1 MKKYKFFEIDCQIKI
16 TNIWFR
22 TKLISCIKKIGWSI
36 RWNVKKKRKKEGHG
50 FLINEEKKNVD
61 GFGNKAN
68 LFSRSACWLLSWAVS
83 SLPPC
88 VPRLA
93 SRDAAQIEGG
103 RRRRRGAGS
112 RRGPLHLAPPPHRGR
127 CFRTGRQGRR
137 PRSNTPSPPPAWSR
151 VSCPNPPFESDS
163 HWFCSSQGGAGG
175 RGRGAM
181 QGGGIHQGRRD
192 RQGARRDPCRRAPP
206 NRPQLLQGEATCPHL
221 LLLARWVCPFP
232 LLSSLPG
239 SLGTRLVRMR
249 EWPDLY
255 GFMSYDKVNQL
266 FCVIETEFFHL
277 MYSSSV
283 V

>member
-1 MKKYKFFEIDCQIKI
+1 MTDLA
-16 TNIWFR
+16 TRR
-22 TKLISCIKKIGWSI
+22 TC
-36 RWNVKKKRKKEGHG
+36 
-50 FLINEEKKNVD
+50 FLAAR
-61 GFGNKAN
+61 GGC
-68 LFSRSACWLLSWAVS
+68 SREQ
-83 SLPPC
+83 SLPFPLAYHAS
-88 VPRLA
+88 RLA
-93 SRDAAQIEGG
+93 MPPKSKAVAAAAAEPVAVEDLFTSLHRHIEA
-103 RRRRRGAGS
+103 GAFEQ
-112 RRGPLHLAPPPHRGR
+112 AAKVAD
-127 CFRTGRQGRR
+127 QGQ
-137 PRSNTPSPPPAWSR
+137 TLLLLPPAWSR

-192 RQGARRDPCRRAPP
+192 RQGVRRDPCRRAPP

-266 FCVIETEFFHL
+266 FCVIETEFFT
-277 MYSSSV
+277 
-283 V
+283 